1 MLVTSSLGSLDC
13 TKGCIVLGIQQTQLE
28 AAKEKKDFYLGEF
41 VMVASFQ
48 ADSIAVSLFGN
59 MIREI
64 RKYDRRDLE
73 I

>member
-1 MLVTSSLGSLDC
+1 M
-13 TKGCIVLGIQQTQLE
+13 LGIQQTQLE

-73 I
+73 V

>member
-1 MLVTSSLGSLDC
+1 MTSSLGSLDC
-13 TKGCIVLGIQQTQLE
+13 TKGCIALGIQQTQLE